1 MEKIEVAG
9 AILLDKDNKI
19 LLIHRNTAKMQR
31 WELPGGKLE
40 KGEIPKATTIR
51 ELKEELDIDVKPLKY
66 VGFKVFEEND
76 VILKYHWY
84 KCKIDNGIP
93 KLLEEKF
100 DDISYFSKE
109 ELFQLLK
116 DNKLSSN
123 MQVLISNIDIEK
135 I

>member
-19 LLIHRNTAKMQR
+19 LLIHRNTAEMQR

-40 KGEIPKATTIR
+40 IDELPEQAAIR

-66 VGFKVFEEND
+66 IGFKEFEEND

-84 KCKIDNGIP
+84 KCEIDKGTP
-93 KLLEEKF
+93 KVMEEKF
-100 DDISYFSKE
+100 DNIRYFSKE
-109 ELFQLLK
+109 ELLK
-116 DNKLSSN
+116 SNELSSN
-123 MQVLISNIDIEK
+123 MQVLISNIDIEE

>member
-19 LLIHRNTAKMQR
+19 LLIHRNTAEMQR

-40 KGEIPKATTIR
+40 IDELPEQAAIR

-66 VGFKVFEEND
+66 IGFKEFEEND

-84 KCKIDNGIP
+84 KCEIDKGTP
-93 KLLEEKF
+93 KVMEEKF
-100 DDISYFSKE
+100 DNIRYFSKE
-109 ELFQLLK
+109 ELLK
-116 DNKLSSN
+116 SNELSSN
-123 MQVLISNIDIEK
+123 MQVLISKIDIEE

>member
-1 MEKIEVAG
+1 MKKIEVAG

-19 LLIHRNTAKMQR
+19 LLIHRNTTKMQR

-40 KGEIPKATTIR
+40 IGELPEQAAVR
-51 ELKEELDIDVKPLKY
+51 ELKEELNIDVKPLKY
-66 VGFKVFEEND
+66 IGFKEFEEND

-84 KCKIDNGIP
+84 NCKIDKGTP
-93 KLLEEKF
+93 KLMEEKF
-100 DDISYFSKE
+100 DNIRYFSKE
-109 ELFQLLK
+109 ELL
-116 DNKLSSN
+116 NNNELSSN

>member
-1 MEKIEVAG
+1 MKKIEVAG

-19 LLIHRNTAKMQR
+19 LLIHRNTTEMQR

-40 KGEIPKATTIR
+40 KDELPEQVAIR
-51 ELKEELDIDVKPLKY
+51 ELKEELNIDVKTLKY
-66 VGFKVFEEND
+66 IGFKEFEEND

-84 KCKIDNGIP
+84 KCEIDKGTP
-93 KLLEEKF
+93 KVMEEKF
-100 DDISYFSKE
+100 DNIRYFSKE
-109 ELFQLLK
+109 ELLK
-116 DNKLSSN
+116 SNQLSSN